1 VHDKT
6 KESCDSET
14 KLRVW
19 PTCEVNISEEWST
32 QVDIIPLNKSMR
44 HMVDSDSMDSM
55 MWQLDAGAIHN
66 VLCRDWKSNQS
77 VEKTL

>member
-6 KESCDSET
+6 KVSCDSET

-19 PTCEVNISEEWST
+19 PTCKVNISEEWPT
-32 QVDIIPLNKSMR
+32 QVDRLPLNKSMR

-55 MWQLDAGAIHN
+55 M
-66 VLCRDWKSNQS
+66 
-77 VEKTL
+77 